1 MPIKGQTL
9 VTYKDTF
16 LAVGGVDDQGLDG
29 TQIYQLKCSSTN
41 CESSYWH
48 KMEQSLMIG
57 RKFAA
62 AMMIPDILTDC
73 VPLQP
78 YDRVRNCPLYFLTF
92 SIIPLRW
99 LKVSKFLK
107 QIFLFS
113 FEPKNVVAS
122 KFIF

>member
-16 LAVGGVDDQGLDG
+16 LAVGGVDNQVLNPLIDG
-29 TQIYQLKCSSTN
+29 TQIYQLKCSITN

-57 RKFAA
+57 RKFAS

-73 VPLQP
+73 VS
-78 YDRVRNCPLYFLTF
+78 YDKVRNCPTYF
-92 SIIPLRW
+92 
-99 LKVSKFLK
+99 
-107 QIFLFS
+107 
-113 FEPKNVVAS
+113 
-122 KFIF
+122 